1 MRKPIY
7 DYRALMSEINKIVQ
21 KLADPEVADIW
32 MMTKKDVAAWARAFA
47 RDTDQTFVEAHAMA
61 WCRWE
66 DLYTD
71 PTDWEDDEEVLM
83 LSTLEFKD
91 GVPKKAWP
99 HLNYWT
105 EVGLARARGFTRKE
119 GIKQQDDFLKN
130 EGGWRKFYG
139 VAKRPAVPVTLTLIE
154 GGKAPP
160 TGPYAPR
167 TAQKR
172 ITNAPPSLVIV
183 TDTPTPTLLEMM
195 KGEG

>member
-7 DYRALMSEINKIVQ
+7 DYRALMGEINKIVK

-32 MMTKKDVAAWARAFA
+32 LMTKKDVAAWARAFA

-71 PTDWEDDEEVLM
+71 PNDWEEDEEVLM

-119 GIKQQDDFLKN
+119 GIKQQDAFLAG

-139 VAKRPAVPVTLTLIE
+139 AMKSPETPVTLTVIE
-154 GGKAPP
+154 GGKEPP

-167 TAQKR
+167 PAKEPVKNPT
-172 ITNAPPSLVIV
+172 PPSLAIV
-183 TDTPTPTLLEMM
+183 KDPPTLLEMM